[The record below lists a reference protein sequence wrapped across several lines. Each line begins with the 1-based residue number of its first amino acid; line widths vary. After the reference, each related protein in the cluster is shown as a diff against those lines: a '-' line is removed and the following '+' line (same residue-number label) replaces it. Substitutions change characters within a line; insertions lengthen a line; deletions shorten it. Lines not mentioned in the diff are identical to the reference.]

1 MTTRNPYRI
10 VLRIALAAFALA
22 AVSGCTQDDETT
34 PATQALTIRIAS
46 PDLSAGPTPSAGGGV
61 AEAMRAR
68 QALEKEFAADGITVK
83 WNFFK
88 GAGPAINEGFANGQ
102 VDFAY
107 LGDLAAIIGRA
118 NGLDTR
124 LIAFTD
130 HAVNEYLATP
140 PDSTIARFGDLRG
153 KRVAVFRGTADQLAF
168 ARTLAEHGLSERD
181 VRVINLD
188 WSAARAA
195 LIAGQIDAA
204 WGHNS
209 FLALRDKGLV
219 KVPLSTKDGRRSGTL
234 QSGVVVSGTF
244 ASAHPE
250 LVQRVVN
257 VLAQSSAWA
266 ANETNREAFITL
278 LSENNA
284 IPAAVYAA
292 EYANTDLHVR
302 FSPLADAA
310 SITRLQASIDAAL
323 GAGLIRKGFSA
334 TEWVDAGYARNAL
347 SAAPGTAPAEPAHD
361 HDSHANG
368 HTAH

>member
-22 AVSGCTQDDETT
+22 AASGCTQDDDTT

-61 AEAMRAR
+61 AEATRAR

-88 GAGPAINEGFANGQ
+88 GAGPAINEGLANGQ

-124 LIAFTD
+124 FIAFTD

-140 PDSTIARFGDLRG
+140 PDSTIASFTDLRG

-181 VRVINLD
+181 LRVINLD

-234 QSGVVVSGTF
+234 QAGVVVSGAF

-257 VLAQSSAWA
+257 VLAQSAAWA
-266 ANETNREAFITL
+266 ADDANREAFITL
-278 LSENNA
+278 LSDNNA

-292 EYANTDLHVR
+292 EYGDGNLQAR
-302 FSPLADAA
+302 FSALADAP
-310 SITRLQASIDAAL
+310 SIARLQASIDAAL
-323 GAGLIRKGFSA
+323 EAGLIRKGF
-334 TEWVDAGYARNAL
+334 DAASWIDVGYARNAL
-347 SAAPGTAPAEPAHD
+347 ASLSAQPPTHD
-361 HDSHANG
+361 HDSSP
-368 HTAH
+368 AH